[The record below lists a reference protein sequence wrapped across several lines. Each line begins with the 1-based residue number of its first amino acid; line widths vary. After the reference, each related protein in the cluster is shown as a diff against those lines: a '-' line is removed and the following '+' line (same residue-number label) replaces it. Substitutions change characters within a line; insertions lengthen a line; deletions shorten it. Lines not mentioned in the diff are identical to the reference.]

1 MHCLMK
7 ATVWK
12 SFDRIG
18 MTLSMA
24 CAIHCLA
31 MPLLLP
37 LIPLLAGS
45 FWVGETTELVIV
57 IITLLIAVPTLLR
70 GYLKHRKLTV
80 PAMLALGLL
89 LLALRPGAF
98 HYGHAHGHWHGHQ
111 EELLHFVFAALAG
124 FSLAIGHWVNL
135 KLCKS
140 CPSCKEE
147 DSIRYC
153 D

>member
-1 MHCLMK
+1 MK
-7 ATVWK
+7 TAVWK

-31 MPLLLP
+31 MPALLP

-45 FWVGETTELVIV
+45 FWVDEKTESVIV
-57 IITLLIAVPTLLR
+57 IITLLIAAPTLLR
-70 GYLKHRKLTV
+70 GYLKHRKLRV
-80 PAMLALGLL
+80 PAMLALGLFF
-89 LLALRPGAF
+89 LALRPGAF
-98 HYGHAHGHWHGHQ
+98 HHAHTHAHWHGNGYR
-111 EELLHFVFAALAG
+111 EALLHFVFAALAG
-124 FSLAIGHWVNL
+124 FSLAIGHWINL

-147 DSIRYC
+147 DSIRHC